1 MNNPNRK
8 KFRHVSKTIMRQSSS
23 NIPPTMVDAIV
34 NSLLFKPPTVHAYDF
49 PSRLIHLMTK
59 HQEQITATCIRNRGA
74 NVTIIFSHGNAEDLN
89 TCYGWMRRLSRELN
103 VNVVG
108 YDYTGYGLS
117 TGTKY
122 F

>member
-1 MNNPNRK
+1 LESHHRLA
-8 KFRHVSKTIMRQSSS
+8 TI
-23 NIPPTMVDAIV
+23 MVDAIV
-34 NSLLFKPPTVHAYDF
+34 NSLLFKPPNVHAYDF

-117 TGTKY
+117 TGKKTMLRR
-122 F
+122 FA